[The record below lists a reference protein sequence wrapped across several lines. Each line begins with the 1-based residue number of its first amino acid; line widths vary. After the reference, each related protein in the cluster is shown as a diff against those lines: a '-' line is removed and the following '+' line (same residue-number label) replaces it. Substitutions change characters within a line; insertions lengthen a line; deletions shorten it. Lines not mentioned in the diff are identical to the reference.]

1 MSVCPNCGAAGNGE
15 KFCVNCGTLLP
26 VEEQAQ
32 PVRQAQPQPAPA
44 PAPSQPQAIP
54 VQPVYDQPGQA
65 YQPAPAPGYAQQTNG
80 YQPAPAPGYA
90 QPGWQQPNQGYQ
102 QPDYMQQGMGYQPQP
117 GMGYQQQ
124 PGMGYQGYQPQ
135 MQSSYVPEPK
145 KSTNGACI
153 AGFILG
159 LVGIFTFAI
168 PSFIG
173 FIVSLI
179 GVIVASVKKQ
189 KGKVLGIIGMV
200 LSLLMMVGMIL
211 FMANADK
218 ISEALDSNAE
228 GQSFEEMLFNDSYEG
243 KIEII
248 SETEWLEKNSGSCL
262 IFEADDNFK
271 YYQDYRDLTNNYY
284 TGTYEIYFGY
294 EAMDVIE
301 QRYAQYGY
309 TSDSLCDKV
318 EGERGVSGVKD
329 FMVLVI
335 HNDGCW
341 IDGVNTIDLKWDN
354 VYMGYYDAN
363 KNTMDLEFLESGLN
377 YKFIPHS

>member
-32 PVRQAQPQPAPA
+32 PVQPAPAPAPA

-54 VQPVYDQPGQA
+54 VQPVYDQPSQG
-65 YQPAPAPGYAQQTNG
+65 YQPAPAPGYAQPANG

-90 QPGWQQPNQGYQ
+90 QPGWQQPDQGYQ

-377 YKFIPHS
+377 YKFIPRP